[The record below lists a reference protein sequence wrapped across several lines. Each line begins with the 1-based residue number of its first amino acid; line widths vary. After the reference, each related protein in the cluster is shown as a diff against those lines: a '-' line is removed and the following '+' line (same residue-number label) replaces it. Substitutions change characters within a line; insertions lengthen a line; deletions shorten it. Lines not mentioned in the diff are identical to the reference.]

1 MDDGMSVYSVVGGR
15 ARLSRGVFVL
25 GAVLFACLMLGR
37 GAVANAASSQVVTP
51 GGSVP
56 GTLGLTV
63 TSPGALGPFV
73 PGVANTYTTTMTA
86 TVTSTAGATALTA
99 VDSSGSATPGHLV
112 NSSYATPFSLPSAL
126 QASAAGGSGTT
137 TGLQSLSGTAATL
150 LNYSAPVTGDSE
162 TVTFS
167 QAIGATDALRTGT
180 YGTSITLTLSAT
192 TP

>member
-1 MDDGMSVYSVVGGR
+1 MNGLTLFRGRLPLRRGRLAGALFVSVV
-15 ARLSRGVFVL
+15 SVVFGPAAIA
-25 GAVLFACLMLGR
+25 GANTV
-37 GAVANAASSQVVTP
+37 SSDSTI

-56 GTLGLTV
+56 ATLGLIV
-63 TSPGALGPFV
+63 TSPGPLGPFT

-86 TVTSTAGATALTA
+86 TVISTAGATALTA

-112 NSSYATPFSLPSAL
+112 NSTYSPTLFDLPSAL
-126 QASAAGGSGTT
+126 QASAAGGSGAS
-137 TGLQSLSGTAATL
+137 TGLQPLSGSPVTL

-167 QAIGATDALRTGT
+167 QAIGATDALRTGS

>member
-1 MDDGMSVYSVVGGR
+1 
-15 ARLSRGVFVL
+15 
-25 GAVLFACLMLGR
+25 
-37 GAVANAASSQVVTP
+37 
-51 GGSVP
+51 
-56 GTLGLTV
+56 
-63 TSPGALGPFV
+63 LGPFT

-99 VDSSGSATPGHLV
+99 VDSASTFPGHLV
-112 NSSYATPFSLPSAL
+112 NQSFPTFDLPSAL
-126 QASAAGGSGTT
+126 QASASGGSGTT
-137 TGLQSLSGTAATL
+137 TGLQALSGTAATL

-167 QAIGATDALRTGT
+167 QGIGATDALRTGT